1 MRNKIRYI
9 RLIGL
14 IFVLIVGSSLTF
26 AQNKSKRKSAKKPLV
41 EVVSIVTD
49 EKGSPLKNVSII
61 CGEGAVVLYTDAKGR
76 FQTKV
81 ENDATVMV
89 EALGYEDKVYKLT
102 GSNIVPEK
110 IVLKKEPL
118 FLTEESLVN
127 RADGGKTYK
136 GNEVGATSVLENGQF
151 GTFPDLTL
159 TNMLQGKMLGLQIRS
174 TVSGLGNNTPDLFI
188 RGQHGMSENTA
199 IVIIDGVERP
209 AADLIPEEIERIE
222 LLKDATAKILYGARA
237 ANGVLWVTTRRGKAN
252 RRIYNATA
260 EAGVVQMTRTPDFLN
275 SYQYANLYN
284 EARANDGLTPYYNQK
299 QLEGYKNSKGANDLL
314 YPNVDLYDQLLNK
327 NANYRKVSFDMT
339 GGTDRVRYALIAGY
353 VGGSGFE
360 DVTYTP
366 QLHRLTLRGNLDF
379 NVTDFL
385 TLSADVAGRME
396 LRKWGHLDCG
406 QVFTVVQMTRTPDF
420 LNSYQYANLYNEAR
434 ANDGLTPYYNQKQL
448 EGYKNSKGVNDLLY
462 PNVDLYDQLL
472 NKNANYRK
480 VSFDMTGGTDRVRY
494 ALIAGY
500 VGGSG
505 FEDVTYTP
513 QLHRLTL
520 RGNLDFNVT
529 DFLTISADVAG
540 RMEMR
545 KWGQLDC
552 GQVFTALST
561 HRPNEYPLTMSPEE
575 TGLASSDGIP
585 LFGASLL
592 RPMNAYAE
600 TMYGGYTD
608 ERYTRSQTNI
618 GLKLPAR
625 TEFLCLAQVCCV
637 R

>member
-102 GSNIVPEK
+102 GSNIVPEM

-159 TNMLQGKMLGLQIRS
+159 TNMLQGKMLGLQVRS

-275 SYQYANLYN
+275 S
-284 EARANDGLTPYYNQK
+284 
-299 QLEGYKNSKGANDLL
+299 
-314 YPNVDLYDQLLNK
+314 
-327 NANYRKVSFDMT
+327 
-339 GGTDRVRYALIAGY
+339 
-353 VGGSGFE
+353 
-360 DVTYTP
+360 
-366 QLHRLTLRGNLDF
+366 
-379 NVTDFL
+379 
-385 TLSADVAGRME
+385 
-396 LRKWGHLDCG
+396 
-406 QVFTVVQMTRTPDF
+406 
-420 LNSYQYANLYNEAR
+420 
-434 ANDGLTPYYNQKQL
+434 
-448 EGYKNSKGVNDLLY
+448 
-462 PNVDLYDQLL
+462 
-472 NKNANYRK
+472 
-480 VSFDMTGGTDRVRY
+480 
-494 ALIAGY
+494 
-500 VGGSG
+500 
-505 FEDVTYTP
+505 
-513 QLHRLTL
+513 
-520 RGNLDFNVT
+520 
-529 DFLTISADVAG
+529 
-540 RMEMR
+540 
-545 KWGQLDC
+545 
-552 GQVFTALST
+552 
-561 HRPNEYPLTMSPEE
+561 
-575 TGLASSDGIP
+575 
-585 LFGASLL
+585 
-592 RPMNAYAE
+592 
-600 TMYGGYTD
+600 
-608 ERYTRSQTNI
+608 
-618 GLKLPAR
+618 
-625 TEFLCLAQVCCV
+625 
-637 R
+637 